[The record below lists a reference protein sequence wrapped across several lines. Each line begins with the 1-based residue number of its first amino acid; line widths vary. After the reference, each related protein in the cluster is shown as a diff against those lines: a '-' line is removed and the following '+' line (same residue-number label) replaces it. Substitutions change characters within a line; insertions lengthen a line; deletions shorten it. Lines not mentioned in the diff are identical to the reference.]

1 MSERQSYPLNLR
13 TLEEKDTRPNAPVE
27 NGYSTRYSEIIN
39 SSPENMKPKTKTDW
53 EARFACEKPLQVK
66 TIDKAFAGIPAGA
79 TMLIVTPKMV
89 DEVIRNV
96 PMGSVVDQSAI
107 RRVLAKKYKADY
119 ACPVTTGIALRV
131 VSERAYLR
139 SQCESHQSDVTPF
152 WRAVDPISD
161 LAEKLA
167 CGGSYILQKRNEE
180 LTEQATALNGAP
192 RHE

>member
-1 MSERQSYPLNLR
+1 
-13 TLEEKDTRPNAPVE
+13 
-27 NGYSTRYSEIIN
+27 
-39 SSPENMKPKTKTDW
+39 MKPKTKTDW

-89 DEVIRNV
+89 DDVIRNV
-96 PMGSVVDQSAI
+96 PLGSVVDQSTI
-107 RRVLAKKYKADY
+107 RRVLAKKHKADY

-139 SQCESHQSDVTPF
+139 SQSESNQSDVTPF
-152 WRAVDPISD
+152 WRAVDPSSD

-167 CGGSYILQKRNEE
+167 CGRSYILQKRNEE
-180 LTEQATALNGAP
+180 VAEQATALNGAP
-192 RHE
+192 RRE

>member
-1 MSERQSYPLNLR
+1 
-13 TLEEKDTRPNAPVE
+13 
-27 NGYSTRYSEIIN
+27 
-39 SSPENMKPKTKTDW
+39 MKSKTKTDW

-89 DEVIRNV
+89 DAVIRNV
-96 PMGSVVDQSAI
+96 PMGSVVDQSDI
-107 RRVLAKKYKADY
+107 RRVLAKDHKADY

-139 SQCESHQSDVTPF
+139 SQCELNQEDVTPF
-152 WRAVDPISD
+152 WRAVDPGSD

-167 CGGSYILQKRNEE
+167 CGRSYIVQKRNEE
-180 LTEQATALNGAP
+180 IAVQAYSSNGG
-192 RHE
+192 